1 MAWTTLTLPT
11 GFICNAAIN
20 NGDENMSSNA
30 AGEMQA
36 LELAGVASEI

>member
-1 MAWTTLTLPT
+1 MAWTTLNLPT

-20 NGDENMSSNA
+20 GDEDMSSNA
-30 AGEMQA
+30 TGEMQA